1 MKFKTEPIVSRDRII
16 TTTVLV
22 PTETPDGKT
31 GLLRKGVDPAV
42 LERSK

>member
-31 GLLRKGVDPAV
+31 GLLGKGVDPAV